1 VVVSARPRRLPCGRL
16 VLLALSLLALVPDAA
31 AQRRRSERARD
42 REEAREWYRS
52 GRAALE
58 AGEPEAALASFE
70 QAYALYPHW
79 ASMVGMGLAYQ
90 ALGQIEQ
97 ALVCFEQGLVE
108 GGDDVPAA
116 ERADVESRI
125 ALLRAV
131 RPPPPP
137 PPPSPPPPRPIEPVE
152 EGSGG
157 GGWFWGLLGA
167 SGVLLG
173 AAIGTGSYTLVL
185 DREYH
190 MPTTPVER
198 LDEIRPVG
206 EALQVT
212 TDVLLGLAGAAALAA
227 VVVLIVGDDDE
238 TPASAVALSGAGAG
252 PGLGLTLRF

>member
-1 VVVSARPRRLPCGRL
+1 MPQLRLA
-16 VLLALSLLALVPDAA
+16 LLALLLAALIPDAA

-42 REEAREWYRS
+42 RAEAREWYRS
-52 GRAALE
+52 GREALE
-58 AGEPEAALASFE
+58 AGEPEVALASFE

-79 ASMVGMGLAYQ
+79 ASMLGMGLAYQ

-97 ALVCFEQGLVE
+97 ALVCLEQGLAE
-108 GGDDVPAA
+108 GGDGIPAA

-125 ALLRAV
+125 AVLRSM
-131 RPPPPP
+131 RPPPP
-137 PPPSPPPPRPIEPVE
+137 PPPSPPPRPI

-157 GGWFWGLLGA
+157 GYDADDWFWGLVGT
-167 SGVLLG
+167 SGVLL
-173 AAIGTGSYTLVL
+173 ATAIGTGSYTLVL

-206 EALQVT
+206 QALQVT

-238 TPASAVALSGAGAG
+238 SAAPTVALGGAG
-252 PGLGLTLRF
+252 PGAGLGLWLRF